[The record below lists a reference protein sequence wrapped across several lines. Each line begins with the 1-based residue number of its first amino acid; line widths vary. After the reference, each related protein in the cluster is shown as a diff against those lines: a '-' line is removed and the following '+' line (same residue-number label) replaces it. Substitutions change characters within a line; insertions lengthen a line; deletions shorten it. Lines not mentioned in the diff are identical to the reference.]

1 MPGQLVMRYRAEPTR
16 AASRASS
23 IEEATLPARRRTTY
37 VQVEALAVVGSAA
50 LVCWWFR
57 TDGFVA
63 LVPLAA
69 ATWFLTEIA
78 VLPRYARAVS
88 FRPLSRLWSWASI
101 LLLLLVVADVATQ
114 ADLRRGL
121 SAIGGVVLVPVLGR
135 AFQRVRSRPR
145 STLIV
150 GDRIT
155 AGHLVQQWS
164 TRPEVAIAGVCLADP
179 AESDEE
185 QVSDIGG
192 FPVVGSF
199 NDVARL
205 TEQHSFDQVVVAPGA
220 KLSAYDVRRL
230 SWALEESHTELA
242 VAAEV
247 HGAVPRRIVPR
258 MLGRRLVLSVQP
270 TRRPALAALL
280 KSMFD
285 RVVASFLLLLTGP
298 LLVSLIVA
306 VRLDS
311 AGPGLFRQVRS
322 GRHGHPFK
330 MVKLRTMVIDAEQR
344 RAGLEALNEGA
355 GPLFKLSNDPRITRL
370 GGLLRRTSLDE
381 LPQLWNVLCGQMSL
395 IGPRPALPR
404 ETEAYDD
411 WIRRRLSVKPGMT
424 GLWQVSGRSSLS
436 WSETV
441 RLDLDYVDNW
451 TLGGDLSIATRTL
464 NAVLRRSGAV

>member
-1 MPGQLVMRYRAEPTR
+1 M
-16 AASRASS
+16 S
-23 IEEATLPARRRTTY
+23 
-37 VQVEALAVVGSAA
+37 
-50 LVCWWFR
+50 WWFR
-57 TDGFVA
+57 ADTFVA

-69 ATWFLTEIA
+69 AAWFLTEIA

-121 SAIGGVVLVPVLGR
+121 SAIGVVVLVPVVGR
-135 AFQRVRSRPR
+135 GVQRLRSRPR
-145 STLIV
+145 STLVV

-164 TRPEVAIAGVCLADP
+164 TRPEVRIAGVCLADP
-179 AESDEE
+179 ADSDDE
-185 QVSDIGG
+185 QVTDIGG
-192 FPVVGSF
+192 FPVVGNF

-220 KLSAYDVRRL
+220 MLSAYDVRKL

-258 MLGRRLVLSVQP
+258 MLGRRLVLSIQP

-280 KSMFD
+280 KSTFD
-285 RVVASFLLLLTGP
+285 RVVASFLLVLTGP
-298 LLVSLIVA
+298 LLLSLIVA

-322 GRHGHPFK
+322 GRHGQPFK

-344 RAGLEALNEGA
+344 RAELEALNEGA
-355 GPLFKLSNDPRITRL
+355 GPLFKLSNDPRVTRL
-370 GGLLRRTSLDE
+370 GALLRRTSLDE

>member
-1 MPGQLVMRYRAEPTR
+1 
-16 AASRASS
+16 
-23 IEEATLPARRRTTY
+23 
-37 VQVEALAVVGSAA
+37 
-50 LVCWWFR
+50 
-57 TDGFVA
+57 
-63 LVPLAA
+63 
-69 ATWFLTEIA
+69 
-78 VLPRYARAVS
+78 
-88 FRPLSRLWSWASI
+88 
-101 LLLLLVVADVATQ
+101 
-114 ADLRRGL
+114 
-121 SAIGGVVLVPVLGR
+121 
-135 AFQRVRSRPR
+135 
-145 STLIV
+145 
-150 GDRIT
+150 
-155 AGHLVQQWS
+155 
-164 TRPEVAIAGVCLADP
+164 
-179 AESDEE
+179 
-185 QVSDIGG
+185 
-192 FPVVGSF
+192 
-199 NDVARL
+199 
-205 TEQHSFDQVVVAPGA
+205 
-220 KLSAYDVRRL
+220 
-230 SWALEESHTELA
+230 
-242 VAAEV
+242 
-247 HGAVPRRIVPR
+247 
-258 MLGRRLVLSVQP
+258 
-270 TRRPALAALL
+270 
-280 KSMFD
+280 
-285 RVVASFLLLLTGP
+285 VVASFLLLLTGP
-298 LLVSLIVA
+298 LLLSLIVA

-330 MVKLRTMVIDAEQR
+330 MVKLRTMGIDAEQR

>member
-1 MPGQLVMRYRAEPTR
+1 MPGQMVMRYRAEPAR
-16 AASRASS
+16 SAARVTS

-37 VQVEALAVVGSAA
+37 VQVEALAVVSSAA
-50 LVCWWFR
+50 LMSWWFR
-57 TDGFVA
+57 ADTFVA

-69 ATWFLTEIA
+69 AAWFLTEIA

-121 SAIGGVVLVPVLGR
+121 SAIGVVVLVPVVGR
-135 AFQRVRSRPR
+135 GVQRLRSRPR

-164 TRPEVAIAGVCLADP
+164 TRPEVRIAGVCLADP
-179 AESDEE
+179 ADSDDE
-185 QVSDIGG
+185 QVTDIGG
-192 FPVVGSF
+192 FPVVGNF

-220 KLSAYDVRRL
+220 MLSAYDVRKL

-258 MLGRRLVLSVQP
+258 MLGRRLVLSIQP

-280 KSMFD
+280 KSTFD
-285 RVVASFLLLLTGP
+285 RVVASFLLVLTGP
-298 LLVSLIVA
+298 LLLSLIVA

-322 GRHGHPFK
+322 GRHGQPFK

-344 RAGLEALNEGA
+344 RAALEALNEGA
-355 GPLFKLSNDPRITRL
+355 GPLFKLSDDPRVTRL